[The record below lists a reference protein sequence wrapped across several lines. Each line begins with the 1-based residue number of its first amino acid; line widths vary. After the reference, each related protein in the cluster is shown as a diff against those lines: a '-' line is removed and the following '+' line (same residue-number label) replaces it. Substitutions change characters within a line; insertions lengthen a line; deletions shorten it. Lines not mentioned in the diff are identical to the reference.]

1 MVSAWQ
7 HWKRWRD
14 FVLPRSLD
22 HKNDNKT
29 QNREKQKDK
38 LIKSLSSLGWTD
50 ANVKEN
56 SVCPWRDETVCGVNN
71 FDPRSSP
78 PYLNQISV
86 FISLDARIDLKIHK
100 KKSKTFQPKLY
111 ITTTLKTHMHKHYN
125 SIQQQTVA
133 TLSVLQ
139 RVFKFK
145 TCHSESFLLCGT
157 WWRGFSVWNLK
168 HSKGDYFVV
177 YKLQEIGGTRQRK
190 MAPTE
195 TDSLFF

>member
-1 MVSAWQ
+1 MVSDWQ

-14 FVLPRSLD
+14 FVLPWSLD

-86 FISLDARIDLKIHK
+86 FLSLDARIDLKIHK

-111 ITTTLKTHMHKHYN
+111 ITTTLKTHAQAHLTTIPYSSKQCQLYLCFREYLSLKLATQSPFSCVEHDGGVLVCGILSIARETILSYTN
-125 SIQQQTVA
+125 SK
-133 TLSVLQ
+133 
-139 RVFKFK
+139 R
-145 TCHSESFLLCGT
+145 
-157 WWRGFSVWNLK
+157 
-168 HSKGDYFVV
+168 
-177 YKLQEIGGTRQRK
+177 
-190 MAPTE
+190 
-195 TDSLFF
+195 